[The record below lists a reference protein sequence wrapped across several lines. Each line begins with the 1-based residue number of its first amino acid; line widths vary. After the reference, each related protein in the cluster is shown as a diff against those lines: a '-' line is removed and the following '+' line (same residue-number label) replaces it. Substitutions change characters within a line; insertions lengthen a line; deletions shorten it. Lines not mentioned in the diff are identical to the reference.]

1 MKLFQQKQSGF
12 TLVEMIV
19 ALAVFAVVITISV
32 GALLMLVASNDQ
44 LRKEQA
50 IMTNL
55 SFALDS
61 MTREIRTGT
70 HYYCASE
77 NSASGIFS
85 PTYDLDTLGIWRSD
99 CPNGKTGNYH
109 GLAFKE
115 GGNSISD
122 TKERIMYYTA
132 SDGQIYRKVGRESES
147 ITASTGVYIKNMY
160 FNVVGSVPLRR
171 SSGQP
176 DEDQASVTIYIEA
189 SESATSPET
198 YYLQTTVSQ
207 RVLDL

>member
-1 MKLFQQKQSGF
+1 MKSFQTKQSGF

-19 ALAVFAVVITISV
+19 ALAVFSIVITISV

-70 HYYCASE
+70 HYYCRSE
-77 NSASGIFS
+77 NSASGVFAS
-85 PTYDLDTLGIWRSD
+85 SYDLDSLGDLRSD
-99 CPNGKTGNYH
+99 CPNGKTGDYH
-109 GLAFKE
+109 GVAFKE

-122 TKERIMYYTA
+122 TKERIMYYVA
-132 SDGQIYRKVGRESES
+132 PDGQIYRKVGRESES
-147 ITASTGVYIKNMY
+147 ITASAGVYIKNMY
-160 FNVVGSVPLRR
+160 FNVVGSEPLRGG
-171 SSGQP
+171 SQP
-176 DEDQASVTIYIEA
+176 DKDQASVTIYIEA
-189 SESATSPET
+189 AESATSPES
-198 YYLQTTVSQ
+198 YFLQTTVSQ
-207 RVLDL
+207 RSLDL